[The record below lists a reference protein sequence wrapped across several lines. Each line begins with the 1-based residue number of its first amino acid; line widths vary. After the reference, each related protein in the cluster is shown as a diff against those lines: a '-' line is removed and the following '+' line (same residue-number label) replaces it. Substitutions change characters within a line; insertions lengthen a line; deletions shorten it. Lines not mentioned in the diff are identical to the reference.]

1 MEYFVCMD
9 DNGICYELDQ
19 ETQTAAVIESDN
31 EDEEYQGEIQIPD
44 VVIYEGVEYT
54 VTAIVGL
61 AFYNCSGLTSITIPD
76 TVTSM
81 GWGVFDHCESLT
93 SITIPDSVTTIRY
106 YYSDDG
112 NIYTALC
119 PISRHAHEIRPF
131 TCRLAWDFMKKYS
144 RNPDGRI
151 VINQ

>member
-31 EDEEYQGEIQIPD
+31 EDEEYQGEIQIPE

-61 AFYNCSGLTSITIPD
+61 AFYNCSGLTSITIP
-76 TVTSM
+76 
-81 GWGVFDHCESLT
+81 ESVMSIGHSAFSRCSGLT
-93 SITIPDSVTTIRY
+93 SIVV
-106 YYSDDG
+106 
-112 NIYTALC
+112 A
-119 PISRHAHEIRPF
+119 E
-131 TCRLAWDFMKKYS
+131 K
-144 RNPDGRI
+144 
-151 VINQ
+151 